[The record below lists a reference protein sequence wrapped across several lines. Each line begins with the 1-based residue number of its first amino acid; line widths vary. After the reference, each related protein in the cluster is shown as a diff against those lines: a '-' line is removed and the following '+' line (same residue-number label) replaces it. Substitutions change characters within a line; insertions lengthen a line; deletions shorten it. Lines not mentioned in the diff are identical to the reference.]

1 MGLMPTLRLLCLV
14 SRESLTHTH
23 THTHTHTSRAHA
35 QSHASGFSQVALKW
49 LVQQGYPYVTASPTL
64 EYDREDLD
72 LFDWN
77 ITATEMATLNSIKL

>member
-1 MGLMPTLRLLCLV
+1 
-14 SRESLTHTH
+14 
-23 THTHTHTSRAHA
+23 
-35 QSHASGFSQVALKW
+35 
-49 LVQQGYPYVTASPTL
+49 VQQGYPYVTASPTL